1 MGSRLLSIAQTVVR
15 SAASGRKAAKDA
27 VNTGRCDAFHEVAR
41 LGFEVRILVF
51 VLLKRVRMP
60 C

>member
-1 MGSRLLSIAQTVVR
+1 MSIAQTVVR

-51 VLLKRVRMP
+51 VLLKRLRMP